1 LDPIRDFSWEVSGRN
16 WNNIDSYRGKGSLL
30 MQTLYLEDRDRGR
43 GENKNEI
50 NKEESQK
57 NKSKIEEP
65 RFQMKK
71 CKLEK
76 DPSDSQRMRGKGID
90 TEKDLFLL

>member
-16 WNNIDSYRGKGSLL
+16 WNNIDSYRGKSSLL

-43 GENKNEI
+43 VKNLNEI
-50 NKEESQK
+50 NKDYSQK

-65 RFQMKK
+65 RFKMKK
-71 CKLEK
+71 
-76 DPSDSQRMRGKGID
+76 SRKGS
-90 TEKDLFLL
+90 F